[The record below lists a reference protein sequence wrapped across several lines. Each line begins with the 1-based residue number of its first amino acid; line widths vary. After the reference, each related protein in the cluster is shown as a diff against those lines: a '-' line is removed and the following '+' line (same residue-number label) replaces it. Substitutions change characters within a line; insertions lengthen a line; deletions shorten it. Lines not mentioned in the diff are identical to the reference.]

1 MINTIIF
8 DIGNVLTGFAWKEFF
23 RKFGYSQE
31 ILDRISKATVESG
44 TWAEY
49 DRGALSDE
57 EIMDA
62 FIANDPGIEKE
73 LRESLE
79 NIQGMLIRYDY
90 AIPWIQELK
99 GKGCRV
105 LVLSNFAGRAAR
117 DCKDALDFLEYVDG
131 GILSYKEK
139 LIKPQP
145 EIYQLLIDRYQLN
158 PAECVFLDDTLVNL
172 TAAEKFGIHTVHF
185 QNKKQAEEELSRLM
199 GGTDDF

>member
-8 DIGNVLTGFAWKEFF
+8 DIGNVLTGFEWKAFF
-23 RKFGYSQE
+23 QKFGYSEE

-57 EIMDA
+57 EIMNA
-62 FIANDPGIEKE
+62 FIANDPGIERE

-90 AIPWIQELK
+90 AIPWIKELK
-99 GKGCRV
+99 GKGYRV
-105 LVLSNFAGRAAR
+105 LVLSNFASRADS

-139 LIKPQP
+139 FIKPQP
-145 EIYQLLIDRYQLN
+145 EIYELLIERYQLN
-158 PAECVFLDDTLVNL
+158 PTECVFLDDTLANL
-172 TAAEKFGIHTVHF
+172 TAAEEFGIHTVYF
-185 QNKKQAEEELSRLM
+185 QNKKQAEAELARL
-199 GGTDDF
+199 GVK